1 MAYLTIW
8 QGDEVQRRVK
18 GVVTWFELGENDKN
32 QMLYSM
38 KVHPPLWR
46 AGLRQNFRIFQNE
59 DIKSILGTMLQ
70 ENGVTEWSPLFS
82 EPHPSREFCV
92 QYGETDY
99 DFLCRMAAEEGI
111 FFYEEHAYKSTD
123 QSLVLCDTVRH
134 LPESFEIPWNPNTR
148 TEVSTLCISQ
158 FRYSAQIRPSS
169 VVTKD
174 YTFKRPGWAGRF
186 DQEGQYQDYQRTQY
200 EVYDYPGRFKGA
212 HGQNFARWQ
221 MDGWRNNAEVARGTS
236 RSPEIWPGR
245 RIVLTGHPQA
255 NLNREWQVVAS
266 ELHGEQPQAV
276 PGRQGAGTA
285 LENHFAV
292 IPADRTWRPQP
303 LLKPLVDGPQSAV
316 VTGPA
321 GEEIFCDEHG
331 RVRVKFNW
339 DRYNPADQ
347 DSSCWIRVAQAW
359 AGTGFGHL
367 AIPRVGQEVIVD
379 FLNGDPDQPIIMG
392 RTYHQENRT
401 PGSLPG
407 TKTQMT
413 IRSKTYMGS
422 GFNELKF
429 DDATGR
435 EQVYIHAQKN
445 MDNPY
450 HAQYILRRRDDYLE
464 LFDRDALS
472 SRFFYDAFPGMR
484 LRHPVTDD
492 TSDDRLAHSPA
503 DRMYMLGGMSDTASN
518 RITFERD
525 SQYRIT
531 GVSHTDGIRLKLTYH
546 ASGYLKAIHRTDNGI
561 QTLATYEQDARGRLT
576 EADARLDYHLF
587 YEYDAADRIIR
598 WSDNGVVWTMEYGP
612 FDLPVARTDGEGHRW
627 QYRYDKDTLQLTE
640 VINPQG
646 ESYRYILDNC
656 GRVTEE
662 RDWGGVVW
670 RYRYDADGLCTARVN
685 GLEETILYSRDAAGR
700 LAEVITPEGK
710 TQYAYDKSGRLT
722 GIFSPD
728 GTSQRTGYDERGR
741 VNVTTQG
748 RRAIEYHHPDEH
760 TVIRCILPPEDE
772 RDRHPDESLL
782 KTTYRYNAAG
792 ELTEVILP
800 GDETL
805 TFSRDEAGR
814 EVLRHS
820 NRGFACEQGWNAAGQ
835 LTSQR
840 AGFFPA
846 EATWDGLV
854 PSLVREYRYDSAGN
868 VSGVTSREDYGRE
881 TRREYRLDRN
891 GQVTAV
897 TASGTGLG
905 YGEGDESYGYDSC
918 GYLKAQSAGRH
929 RISEET
935 ERYAGGHRLKQAGN
949 TQYDYDAA
957 GRMVSRTRHRDGYRP
972 ETERFRW
979 DSRDQLTGYCSAQG
993 EQWEYRHDASGRRT
1007 EKRCDRKKIR
1017 FTYLWDGDSIAEIRE
1032 YRDDKLYSV
1041 RHLVF
1046 NGFELISQ
1054 QCSRVRQPHPSVAPQ
1069 WVTRTNHAVSDLTG
1083 RPLMLFNSEGKTVWR
1098 PGQTSL
1104 WGLALSLPAD
1114 TGYPDPRGELDP
1126 EAAPGLLYAGQWQDV
1141 ESGLCYNRFRYY
1153 EPETGMYLVSDPLG
1167 LQGGEQT
1174 YRYVPNPLR
1183 WIDPLGLNKGAS
1195 LSKMMNS
1202 SSDLMGLRRQ
1212 PQNFWRLYRGKDI

>member
-1 MAYLTIW
+1 MSTGLRFTLEVDGLPPDAFAVVSFHLNQSLSSLFSLDLSLVSQQFLSLEFAQVLDKMAYLTIW

-38 KVHPPLWR
+38 KVPPPLWR

-186 DQEGQYQDYQRTQY
+186 EQEGQHQDYQRTQY
-200 EVYDYPGRFKGA
+200 EVYDYPGRFKSA

-221 MDGWRNNAEVARGTS
+221 MDGWRNNAETARGMS

-339 DRYNPADQ
+339 DRYNPA
-347 DSSCWIRVAQAW
+347 
-359 AGTGFGHL
+359 
-367 AIPRVGQEVIVD
+367 
-379 FLNGDPDQPIIMG
+379 
-392 RTYHQENRT
+392 
-401 PGSLPG
+401 
-407 TKTQMT
+407 
-413 IRSKTYMGS
+413 
-422 GFNELKF
+422 
-429 DDATGR
+429 
-435 EQVYIHAQKN
+435 
-445 MDNPY
+445 
-450 HAQYILRRRDDYLE
+450 
-464 LFDRDALS
+464 
-472 SRFFYDAFPGMR
+472 
-484 LRHPVTDD
+484 
-492 TSDDRLAHSPA
+492 
-503 DRMYMLGGMSDTASN
+503 
-518 RITFERD
+518 
-525 SQYRIT
+525 
-531 GVSHTDGIRLKLTYH
+531 
-546 ASGYLKAIHRTDNGI
+546 
-561 QTLATYEQDARGRLT
+561 
-576 EADARLDYHLF
+576 
-587 YEYDAADRIIR
+587 
-598 WSDNGVVWTMEYGP
+598 
-612 FDLPVARTDGEGHRW
+612 
-627 QYRYDKDTLQLTE
+627 
-640 VINPQG
+640 
-646 ESYRYILDNC
+646 
-656 GRVTEE
+656 
-662 RDWGGVVW
+662 
-670 RYRYDADGLCTARVN
+670 
-685 GLEETILYSRDAAGR
+685 
-700 LAEVITPEGK
+700 
-710 TQYAYDKSGRLT
+710 
-722 GIFSPD
+722 
-728 GTSQRTGYDERGR
+728 
-741 VNVTTQG
+741 
-748 RRAIEYHHPDEH
+748 
-760 TVIRCILPPEDE
+760 PEDE
-772 RDRHPDESLL
+772 RDRHPGESLL

-835 LTSQR
+835 PVSQR
-840 AGFFPA
+840 AGFFPE

-935 ERYAGGHRLKQAGN
+935 DQYAGGHRLKQAGN

-1054 QCSRVRQPHPSVAPQ
+1054 QFSRVRQAHPSVAPQ

>member
-1 MAYLTIW
+1 
-8 QGDEVQRRVK
+8 
-18 GVVTWFELGENDKN
+18 
-32 QMLYSM
+32 
-38 KVHPPLWR
+38 
-46 AGLRQNFRIFQNE
+46 
-59 DIKSILGTMLQ
+59 
-70 ENGVTEWSPLFS
+70 
-82 EPHPSREFCV
+82 
-92 QYGETDY
+92 
-99 DFLCRMAAEEGI
+99 MAAEEGI

-186 DQEGQYQDYQRTQY
+186 EQEGQHQDYQRTQY
-200 EVYDYPGRFKGA
+200 EVYDYPGRFKSA

-221 MDGWRNNAEVARGTS
+221 MDGWRNNAETARGMG

-445 MDNPY
+445 MD
-450 HAQYILRRRDDYLE
+450 
-464 LFDRDALS
+464 
-472 SRFFYDAFPGMR
+472 
-484 LRHPVTDD
+484 
-492 TSDDRLAHSPA
+492 
-503 DRMYMLGGMSDTASN
+503 
-518 RITFERD
+518 
-525 SQYRIT
+525 
-531 GVSHTDGIRLKLTYH
+531 
-546 ASGYLKAIHRTDNGI
+546 
-561 QTLATYEQDARGRLT
+561 
-576 EADARLDYHLF
+576 
-587 YEYDAADRIIR
+587 
-598 WSDNGVVWTMEYGP
+598 
-612 FDLPVARTDGEGHRW
+612 
-627 QYRYDKDTLQLTE
+627 
-640 VINPQG
+640 
-646 ESYRYILDNC
+646 
-656 GRVTEE
+656 
-662 RDWGGVVW
+662 
-670 RYRYDADGLCTARVN
+670 
-685 GLEETILYSRDAAGR
+685 
-700 LAEVITPEGK
+700 
-710 TQYAYDKSGRLT
+710 
-722 GIFSPD
+722 
-728 GTSQRTGYDERGR
+728 
-741 VNVTTQG
+741 
-748 RRAIEYHHPDEH
+748 
-760 TVIRCILPPEDE
+760 IRCILPPEDE

-814 EVLRHS
+814 EVFRHS
-820 NRGFACEQGWNAAGQ
+820 NRGFACEQGWNAASQ
-835 LTSQR
+835 LVTQR
-840 AGFFPA
+840 AGFFP
-846 EATWDGLV
+846 EETTWGGLL

-868 VSGVTSREDYGRE
+868 VSAVTSREDYGRE

-905 YGEGDESYGYDSC
+905 YGEGDETYGYDSC

-935 ERYAGGHRLKQAGN
+935 DQYAGGHRLKQAGN

-957 GRMVSRTRHRDGYRP
+957 GRMVSRTKHRDGYRP

-993 EQWEYRHDASGRRT
+993 ELWEYRHDASGRRT

-1032 YRDDKLYSV
+1032 YRDDELYSV

-1054 QCSRVRQPHPSVAPQ
+1054 QFSRVRQPHPSVAPQ

-1126 EAAPGLLYAGQWQDV
+1126 EADPGLLYAGQWRDA

-1153 EPETGMYLVSDPLG
+1153 EPESGMYLVSDPLG